1 MEITEIW
8 QFIPAEDTAGVEFT
22 DKKLPINWFEI
33 RAESMRDELNKS
45 PCPHILKTGACLLQA
60 RGEGERLCRSLP
72 KPLRCES
79 ITEQWG
85 KTWHT

>member
-79 ITEQWG
+79 TTEQWG
-85 KTWHT
+85 KTWHS